1 MSALPHAI
9 APVVCPH
16 CQASN
21 PGDAPFCEV
30 CGYDFT
36 TGQAPP
42 AEAQPIL
49 PAPPAQPVLSGWT
62 VEVTADADWYES
74 QKNDDSDPFPSTPTV
89 RVVELPQHVALVGR
103 TSSSRNIHPEID
115 AGDDT
120 AVSRRHAQF
129 VQQAA
134 GWSIVDLQS
143 TNGTHV
149 AKRGEPVQPD
159 SLVGGVPQHWT
170 TATASSSVSGRGS
183 RFTHRRRSRSFAGRK
198 CCKFCNF
205 VTASRPCVRGGCRGD
220 HPSAEGGAEFGGIGD
235 ASGADFCEFGVAQ
248 RVVARLQTDAVSK
261 TP

>member
-1 MSALPHAI
+1 MSALPHAL

-21 PGDAPFCEV
+21 PGDALFCEV

-143 TNGTHV
+143 TNGTHG

-159 SLVGGVPQHWT
+159 SLVGGVPAALDDGDSVLVGVWT
-170 TATASSSVSGRGS
+170 RITLHAPAS
-183 RFTHRRRSRSFAGRK
+183 
-198 CCKFCNF
+198 
-205 VTASRPCVRGGCRGD
+205 
-220 HPSAEGGAEFGGIGD
+220 
-235 ASGADFCEFGVAQ
+235 
-248 RVVARLQTDAVSK
+248 
-261 TP
+261 